1 MKDNISRS
9 SIFRDSMRRKAEE
22 RKEEKDK
29 GFNNSRTQK
38 KETNESYKKPTQQEI
53 EDFWNDR

>member
-22 RKEEKDK
+22 RNKN
-29 GFNNSRTQK
+29 FNNSKTPK
-38 KETNESYKKPTQQEI
+38 KESNENCKKSTQQEI
-53 EDFWNDR
+53 EDFENDR